1 VTTESLTTGCCQAAI
16 KSEAAAIVAAA
27 RKDLEERTKAQ
38 EAAKNAKTPEEL
50 QALINSRLKS
60 SMAGRASVVA
70 GAGPPPGSGEPG
82 VSSSGHQPGGVPGT
96 SPSIK
101 AEAAGIVAT
110 AQRERN
116 ERIAAQKA
124 VKNATPEEIQAIIN
138 SRLNAPR

>member
-1 VTTESLTTGCCQAAI
+1 MEDEAAI
-16 KSEAAAIVAAA
+16 KAEAASIVAAA
-27 RKDLEERTKAQ
+27 RRDLEERTKAQ

-60 SMAGRASVVA
+60 SMAGRSSVVSNS
-70 GAGPPPGSGEPG
+70 PPPGQPAG
-82 VSSSGHQPGGVPGT
+82 VMVGT

-101 AEAAGIVAT
+101 AEAAAVVAT

-124 VKNATPEEIQAIIN
+124 VKKATPEEIQAMIN
-138 SRLNAPR
+138 ARLNAR